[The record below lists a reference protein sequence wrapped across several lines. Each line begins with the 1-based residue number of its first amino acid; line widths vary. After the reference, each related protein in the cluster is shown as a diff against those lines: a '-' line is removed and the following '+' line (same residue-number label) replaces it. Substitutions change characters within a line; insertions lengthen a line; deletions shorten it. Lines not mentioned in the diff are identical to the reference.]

1 MLRKRPIR
9 ARIYQPVT
17 RFGVVATDWKYILA
31 VSLVCY
37 AVPMAAKLSAG
48 GIPLFLIAG
57 PGAMF
62 LSYSFFYWMRVGRR
76 PHWLQHQ
83 LQSLLRHP
91 VERGALPAD
100 RLQYHLQHRARPWL
114 K

>member
-1 MLRKRPIR
+1 MLRKRPVR

-17 RFGVVATDWKYILA
+17 RFGVVATDWKYIVA

-37 AVPMAAKLSAG
+37 ALPMVAGASAG

-57 PGAMF
+57 PGAM
-62 LSYSFFYWMRVGRR
+62 LVTYTFFYLVHVGRR
-76 PHWLQHQ
+76 PRWLHHR
-83 LQSLLRHP
+83 LRSTARHP
-91 VERGALPAD
+91 VERGALPVD
-100 RLQYHLQHRARPWL
+100 RLKCPPRPWL